1 VRRIQIFDQTPV
13 ISSRTTTLVNV
24 PVFSLDGPVYES
36 SSSPYLSDEVMV
48 IKSWS
53 ITAGAS
59 DTNAA
64 ASDTTFCLMVGDN
77 TLKVNGNIRSTLILP
92 KYQRF
97 AKADLQTPAL
107 LLSRPGELVVAKNQW
122 IRIDCTVA
130 GSHESVTV
138 KIVAE
143 VE

>member
-1 VRRIQIFDQTPV
+1 MRHIQIFDQTPV
-13 ISSRTTTLVNV
+13 ISGKVPVIVNV

-64 ASDTTFCLMVGDN
+64 ASNTTFCLIVGDN
-77 TLKVNGNIRSTLILP
+77 TMHVNGTIRSTLILP

-97 AKADLQTPAL
+97 ATADLQTSAL
-107 LLSRPGELVVAKNQW
+107 LLSRPGELVVARNQW
-122 IRIDCTVA
+122 IRVDCTVA

>member
-1 VRRIQIFDQTPV
+1 MRRIQIFDQTPV
-13 ISSRTTTLVNV
+13 ISNKVPVIVNV

-36 SSSPYLSDEVMV
+36 SSSPYLSDEVMI

-59 DTNAA
+59 DTTGAA
-64 ASDTTFCLMVGDN
+64 TNSTFCLVVGDN
-77 TLKVNGNIRSTLILP
+77 TMQINGNIRSTLILP

-97 AKADLQTPAL
+97 ATADLQTSAL
-107 LLSRPGELVVAKNQW
+107 LLSRPGELVVTRNQW
-122 IRIDCTVA
+122 LRVDCTVA

>member
-1 VRRIQIFDQTPV
+1 MFDQTPV
-13 ISSRTTTLVNV
+13 ISRKVSVVVNV

-36 SSSPYLSDEVMV
+36 SSSPYLSDEVMI

-59 DTNAA
+59 DTTAA
-64 ASDTTFCLMVGDN
+64 ATNTTFCLMVGDN
-77 TLKVNGNIRSTLILP
+77 TMQINGSIRSTLVLP

-97 AKADLQTPAL
+97 ATADLQTSAL
-107 LLSRPGELVVAKNQW
+107 LLSRPGELVVTRNQW
-122 IRIDCTVA
+122 IRVDCTVA